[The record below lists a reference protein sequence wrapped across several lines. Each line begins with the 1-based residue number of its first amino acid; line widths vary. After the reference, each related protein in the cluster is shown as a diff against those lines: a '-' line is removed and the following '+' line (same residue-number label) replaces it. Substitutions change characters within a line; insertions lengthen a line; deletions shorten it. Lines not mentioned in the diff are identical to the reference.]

1 MKTSFIKILFFAF
14 CLAAIS
20 CGSNENLDAYK
31 DKMLEAMA
39 KEFKTTKELLIKDLD
54 VIIDSMSVV
63 PLTVEDSLNLLSS
76 DYEKKKNRLSK
87 QIEKNKKS
95 LASAKKRLFP
105 IPSVIGDYENKI
117 EADEKEMKEATE
129 NYNAKQELYSQLNN
143 SKVLAKV
150 FICRIAIK
158 HPLKGIH
165 QTMSGATIFSI
176 DGKTLLDEGNNHL
189 YEYFRAKTAGQAV
202 KEKM

>member
-20 CGSNENLDAYK
+20 CGNNENLDVYK
-31 DKMLEAMA
+31 DKMLEVMA
-39 KEFKTTKELLIKDLD
+39 KEFKTTKELLVKDLD
-54 VIIDSMSVV
+54 VIVDSMSVV
-63 PLTVEDSLNLLSS
+63 PLTVGDSLNLLSS

-87 QIEKNKKS
+87 QIEKNKER
-95 LASAKKRLFP
+95 LVSAKKRLFP
-105 IPSVIGDYENKI
+105 LPNIIRNYEDKI
-117 EADEKEMKEATE
+117 EAAEKEMKEATE
-129 NYNAKQELYSQLNN
+129 SYNAKQELYSQQDS

-176 DGKTLLDEGNNHL
+176 DGQTLLNEGNNHL
-189 YEYFRAKTAGQAV
+189 YEYFKAKTTEQAV